1 VKAYGGWNGGVVVG
15 ITQKRCRAWLGF
27 LVLFWVLVR
36 EGGGTFSLSKFQPSL
51 SPPPSLSLSFYFIL

>member
-15 ITQKRCRAWLGF
+15 ITQERCRAWLGF

-36 EGGGTFSLSKFQPSL
+36 EGVGTFFLSKFQPSL
-51 SPPPSLSLSFYFIL
+51 SLSLSILFFNDI